1 MVCGVCMQTE
11 QLGVT
16 VVDRYLVIMSAYI
29 EIMSKWDSHP
39 QNQYKSEIA
48 FQCSFWVHS
57 AWKLKYHAACW
68 YLSFINCLSSEI
80 RLTAAMKFCVFALLY
95 WRQADNFIL
104 WGDIQ
109 FTN

>member
-29 EIMSKWDSHP
+29 EIMSRWDSHP

-48 FQCSFWVHS
+48 IHCSF
-57 AWKLKYHAACW
+57 
-68 YLSFINCLSSEI
+68 
-80 RLTAAMKFCVFALLY
+80 
-95 WRQADNFIL
+95 
-104 WGDIQ
+104 
-109 FTN
+109 